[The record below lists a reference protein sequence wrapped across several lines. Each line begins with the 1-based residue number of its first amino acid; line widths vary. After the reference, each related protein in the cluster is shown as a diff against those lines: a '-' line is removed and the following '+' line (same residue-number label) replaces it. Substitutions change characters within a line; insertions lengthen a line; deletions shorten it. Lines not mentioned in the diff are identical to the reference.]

1 MRRALIILAATLLS
15 LLAFANVAAATGPW
29 SYQPEVPNKLLK

>member
-29 SYQPEVPNKLLK
+29 AYQPEVPNKLLK